1 MQKKLTV
8 GDLRTALEGL
18 PEDLV
23 IEMVDGTGTDCER
36 FLQYIK
42 RLRDE
47 ENKCDTL

>member
-1 MQKKLTV
+1 MKRLTV
-8 GDLRTALEGL
+8 GELRMALEGL

-42 RLRDE
+42 RLQGT
-47 ENKCDTL
+47 ENEDKG

>member
-23 IEMVDGTGTDCER
+23 IEIVDGTGTDCER
-36 FLQYIK
+36 FLQYVK
-42 RLRDE
+42 RLQGA
-47 ENKCDTL
+47 ENEDKG